1 MDRTADAR
9 VRGDLKMEERRLFTS
24 FSKDTWDQFKVDQR
38 LGPLH
43 MLNLIRLRE
52 NAEYPDN
59 HASSGAEAYKT
70 YSDISAP
77 VFHSLGGKIIWRGGY
92 ELMVVGPQTEVWD
105 IAFIAEYP
113 SVAAFIDMMKNPTYR
128 EAMTHRQAA
137 VLDSRLVR
145 FSSPGHGTSFAG

>member
-1 MDRTADAR
+1 MDNRQLYA
-9 VRGDLKMEERRLFTS
+9 S
-24 FSKDTWDQFKVDQR
+24 FSNDTWDQFKTDQR
-38 LGPLH
+38 PGSLH

-52 NAEYPDN
+52 NAEYSDGR
-59 HASSGAEAYKT
+59 ASSGAEAYKT

-92 ELMVVGPQTEVWD
+92 ELMMVGPQAETWD

-113 SVAAFIDMMKNPTYR
+113 SVVAFMGMMKNPTYR
-128 EAMTHRQAA
+128 EAMTHRQAG

-145 FSSPGHGTSFAG
+145 FSSQRHGTSFAG